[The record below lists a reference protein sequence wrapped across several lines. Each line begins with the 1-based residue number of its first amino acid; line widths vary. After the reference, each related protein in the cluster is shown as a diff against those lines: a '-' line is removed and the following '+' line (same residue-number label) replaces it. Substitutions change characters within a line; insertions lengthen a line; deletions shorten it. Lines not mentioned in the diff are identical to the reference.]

1 MAKITEKVMA
11 VFDDAKKL
19 ATSAGIKTIKVPVLE
34 TSIVN
39 LFKPAFV
46 RCFSNVSAQRAAENM
61 IEEVASLATPS
72 VVTRPTLVKEIRDFM
87 ESQEEDKPVT
97 LPMLWEFLRN
107 SPNSVFAKS
116 LSNEDHEHI
125 LKMFNDFEKNN
136 TSFRTNRNPMGFGPE
151 MEEVDWH
158 DYVTDLVEKAKDY
171 KKPFVGREDVI
182 EDTLRTLA
190 RMDKCNPCHVG
201 EPGVGK
207 TAVTLGLA
215 KRIADGNVPECL
227 KKASLF
233 SVDLAGMLAG
243 TQYRGQ
249 FEERLKALLEGVLEE
264 NEMPI
269 LFFDEIHMIVG
280 AGASG
285 NSTMDA
291 SNIIKPFLT
300 EGKIRFIGATTFDE
314 YRQHIE
320 KDKALA
326 RRFQKI
332 DVKEPSIP
340 DAIKILEGLKDAYGE
355 FHKVTYTKEAINAAV
370 TLSAKFM
377 NDRFLPDKAID
388 LIDEAGAQHSIHP
401 ELGKRVGK
409 TDIEATIS
417 RICNIPKITNEKDDF
432 EIVRNLQSNLGKKVF
447 GQDEAIQLMTD
458 SIKLSKSG
466 LTDGE
471 RPIGS
476 FLFVGPSGVGKT
488 ELAKQVAKELNIN
501 FMRFDMSEYQESHS
515 VAKLTGAPAGYV
527 GYEDGG
533 ILTEA
538 VRKNP
543 HSVVLFDEIEK
554 AHPDIYK
561 VFLQMMD
568 YGTLTDNR
576 GRKADFRNCIII
588 MTSNAGATVSAKKA
602 LGFTGTTDKNVNIDG
617 IMEAV
622 ENTFTPEFR
631 NRLTNIVVFNDIGKD
646 IGALVV
652 KKELNALLVKLKSKK
667 INAEFS
673 DSCIEKLVELGVS
686 PIFGARGIQRVIDSN
701 IRKLFVEAIISGQ
714 DVSNCMVMYENGKFT
729 IHASSKTKTKN

>member
-1 MAKITEKVMA
+1 MAKFTEKVHL
-11 VFDDAKKL
+11 VFEDVKKL
-19 ATSAGIKTIKVPVLE
+19 AIHAGIKTITIPVLE
-34 TSIVN
+34 TSMIN
-39 LFKPAFV
+39 LYKPAFM
-46 RCFSNVSAQRAAENM
+46 RCMARRDVQDAVERMIDTVS
-61 IEEVASLATPS
+61 SLASAS
-72 VVTRPTLVKEIRDFM
+72 VVTRPAVNAEIRKIM
-87 ESQEEDKPVT
+87 EQEDVIIT
-97 LPMLWEFLRN
+97 LPDFWKILSS
-107 SPNSVFAKS
+107 SPNSLVGSVLTEDEQSFVLKVLKDIEKDKIKKKS
-116 LSNEDHEHI
+116 
-125 LKMFNDFEKNN
+125 
-136 TSFRTNRNPMGFGPE
+136 GFGPE
-151 MEEVDWH
+151 AEEEVDWH

-171 KKPFVGREDVI
+171 KKPFIGREDVI

-233 SVDLAGMLAG
+233 SVDLSGMLAG
-243 TQYRGQ
+243 AIYRGQ
-249 FEERLKALLEGVLEE
+249 FEERLKALLEGIVEE

-280 AGASG
+280 AGAS
-285 NSTMDA
+285 NSSPMDA

-300 EGKIRFIGATTFDE
+300 EGKIRFIGATTYDE
-314 YRQHIE
+314 YRAHIE

-332 DVKEPSIP
+332 DVKEPSIE
-340 DAIKILEGLKDAYGE
+340 DAIKIIDGLKEAYGE
-355 FHKVTYTKEAINAAV
+355 FHNVTYTKEAIKTAV

-401 ELGKRVGK
+401 ELGKRIGK
-409 TDIEATIS
+409 ADIESRIS
-417 RICNIPKITNEKDDF
+417 KICNIPKITNEKDDF
-432 EIVRNLQSNLGKKVF
+432 DIVRNLQSNLSKKIF
-447 GQDEAIQLMTD
+447 GQDEAIRLMSD

-471 RPIGS
+471 KPICS
-476 FLFVGPSGVGKT
+476 ALFVGPSGVGKT
-488 ELAKQVAKELNIN
+488 ELAKQLAAELNIN
-501 FMRFDMSEYQESHS
+501 FMRFDMSEYQEAHS

-568 YGTLTDNR
+568 YGTLTDNK

-588 MTSNAGATVSAKKA
+588 MTSNAGATVSVKKA
-602 LGFTGTTDKNVNIDG
+602 LGFTNATDKNVNIDG

-622 ENTFTPEFR
+622 EKTFTPEFR

-646 IGALVV
+646 IAALVV
-652 KKELNALLVKLKSKK
+652 KKELKKLLVKLKAKN

-673 DSCIEKLVELGVS
+673 DSCIDKIVELGVS

-701 IRKLFVEAIISGQ
+701 IRKIFVEAIIDGR
-714 DVSNCMVMYENGKFT
+714 DVSNCIVVYENEKFD
-729 IHASSKTKTKN
+729 IRAKNKVKT